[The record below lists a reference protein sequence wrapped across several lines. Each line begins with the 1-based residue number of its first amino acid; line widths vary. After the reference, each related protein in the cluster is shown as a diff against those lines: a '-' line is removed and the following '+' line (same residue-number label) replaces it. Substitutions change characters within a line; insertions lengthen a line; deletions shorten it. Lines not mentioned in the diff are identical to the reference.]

1 MVLEKQSDQQV
12 ANTVGSVILAGGRA
26 SRMGGADKTLL
37 PLAGKPLLT
46 HAIARLAPQV
56 STMVISANGDL
67 SRLTPFGLPV
77 IADSLAEYSGPLAG
91 LLAGLE
97 WHAEHRPDIRR
108 VASVPTDTPFF
119 PLDLVA
125 RFLAEPMQQARPLVA
140 RSESGVHPVIGL
152 WPVEIAPDLRE
163 ALKQGMRKVG
173 AWAEL
178 QSAVEVSFPQSEING
193 KAVDPFFNI
202 NRPEDLAKAE
212 ALLKAS

>member
-1 MVLEKQSDQQV
+1 ME
-12 ANTVGSVILAGGRA
+12 TGSVILAGGQA
-26 SRMGGADKTLL
+26 SRMGGADKALL
-37 PLAGKPLLT
+37 PLAGKPLVG

-56 STMVISANGDL
+56 STLIISANGEL
-67 SRLTPFGLPV
+67 SRFAPFGLPV
-77 IADSLAEYSGPLAG
+77 IADSLDECPGPLAG

-97 WHAEHRPDIRR
+97 WHAEHRPDIQY

-119 PLDLVA
+119 PANLVA
-125 RFLAEPMQQARPLVA
+125 RLRAAANPQQKPVVA

-163 ALKQGMRKVG
+163 ALERGMHKVG

-178 QSAVEVSFPQSEING
+178 QSAIEASFPQDEING
-193 KAVDPFFNI
+193 EAVDPFFNI

-212 ALLKAS
+212 ALLKAG

>member
-1 MVLEKQSDQQV
+1 ME
-12 ANTVGSVILAGGRA
+12 VGSVILAGGKA
-26 SRMGGADKTLL
+26 SRMGGADKALL

-56 STMVISANGDL
+56 STMIISANGEL
-67 SRLTPFGLPV
+67 SRFASFGLRV
-77 IADSLAEYSGPLAG
+77 IADSLGEYTGPLAG
-91 LLAGLE
+91 LLAGL
-97 WHAEHRPDIRR
+97 D

-119 PLDLVA
+119 PPDLVP
-125 RFLAEPMQQARPLVA
+125 RFLAEPIHQRRPLVA

-152 WPVEIAPDLRE
+152 WPVEIAPDVRG
-163 ALKQGMRKVG
+163 ALEQGIRKVG

-178 QSAVEVSFPQSEING
+178 QSAIEVLFPQREINS

-212 ALLKAS
+212 ALLKAV